1 MAYELWRIPA
11 ASLFGTF
18 DAEADA
24 LAAVRREAEAH
35 GREYAEQFALGFE
48 NTRGRSRPIA
58 AGAELVNRALAAE
71 AETRPLRA

>member
-1 MAYELWRIPA
+1 MGAHVPA

-24 LAAVRREAEAH
+24 LAAVRREVQAN

-48 NTRGRSRPIA
+48 NARGRSRPIA
-58 AGAELVNRALAAE
+58 SGTDLVNRALAARIT
-71 AETRPLRA
+71 A